1 MPAAG
6 DLIKI
11 FDNRYFTSDNS
22 RSMNSTLS
30 LGDGPSS
37 LVFEIN
43 GTQQTVWAEY
53 MDGQDESWTHYADS
67 SLQYIF
73 EIHYNSNY
81 SSTSWPAN
89 NRFCIYINKDDL
101 AGFWRPIDLSITG
114 AITSLIVKP
123 AGSFIFDNCLVY
135 TEIDDYEWFGID
147 GAVEITNT
155 SEVEMSGDYGAWMIY
170 TANGNHTEDGITTFQ
185 AILNNQRITP
195 ACVVD
200 LPYLWAIIT
209 LEDIQPG
216 DSLDFITYVGAG
228 CKVTTNQ
235 EAVLNG
241 DKRGLPPW
249 ASSGKIYLDNLEV
262 ELKAIPN
269 WLSGSTATMFCSD
282 TTEFGILSMYNSNPA
297 FWINFLWYPNELSP
311 NKITITAPC
320 QIHTITSNSL
330 FSETIALN
338 DNNELDTIVP
348 TTNTIRVPW
357 FKTLDNTQAVF
368 QNYLNIQ
375 QGEYTYWHNYPPVL
389 EGPTPTDLIET
400 ATR

>member
-170 TANGNHTEDGITTFQ
+170 TANGNHTEDGITTF
-185 AILNNQRITP
+185 
-195 ACVVD
+195 
-200 LPYLWAIIT
+200 
-209 LEDIQPG
+209 
-216 DSLDFITYVGAG
+216 
-228 CKVTTNQ
+228 
-235 EAVLNG
+235 
-241 DKRGLPPW
+241 
-249 ASSGKIYLDNLEV
+249 
-262 ELKAIPN
+262 
-269 WLSGSTATMFCSD
+269 
-282 TTEFGILSMYNSNPA
+282 
-297 FWINFLWYPNELSP
+297 
-311 NKITITAPC
+311 
-320 QIHTITSNSL
+320 
-330 FSETIALN
+330 
-338 DNNELDTIVP
+338 
-348 TTNTIRVPW
+348 
-357 FKTLDNTQAVF
+357 
-368 QNYLNIQ
+368 
-375 QGEYTYWHNYPPVL
+375 
-389 EGPTPTDLIET
+389 
-400 ATR
+400 